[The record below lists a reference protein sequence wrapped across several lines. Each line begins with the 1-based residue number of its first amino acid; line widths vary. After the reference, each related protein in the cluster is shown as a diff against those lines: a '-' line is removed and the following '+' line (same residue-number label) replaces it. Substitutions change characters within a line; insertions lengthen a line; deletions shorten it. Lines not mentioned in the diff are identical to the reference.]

1 MRHSGLQREVL
12 SLYGR
17 FVKAA
22 RQRNDLSALHAVR
35 SEFERHKNVSIR
47 DVTTIEHLIR
57 RGTHQLE
64 WFAKSDIRSVSHWNP
79 TRP

>member
-1 MRHSGLQREVL
+1 
-12 SLYGR
+12 
-17 FVKAA
+17 
-22 RQRNDLSALHAVR
+22 LSALHAVR